1 MKCMFN
7 IFLGIL
13 DEVLGESLDLR
24 ADEICQFSSILKK
37 TGLGLNRCDPFDLP
51 LAIITEEG
59 KWEQEN
65 DNSQGSLKLRF
76 VILKAVV
83 ILLSD
88 IKNVLGVNQK
98 NLKEDNALN
107 LLPKNSTLRS
117 GKN

>member
-7 IFLGIL
+7 IFIGIL
-13 DEVLGESLDLR
+13 DESLGESLDLS

-37 TGLGLNRCDPFDLP
+37 NGMGLNRCDPFDRP

-76 VILKAVV
+76 VILKVVV
-83 ILLSD
+83 IYF
-88 IKNVLGVNQK
+88 
-98 NLKEDNALN
+98 
-107 LLPKNSTLRS
+107 
-117 GKN
+117 